1 MPLLGYWGS
10 TPWSNI
16 GEVENKGV
24 ELSVNWKKQFGKDW
38 IVDLRGN
45 FTYNKN
51 KYKYKDEPSY
61 PYVWQSQTGRPIG
74 AVVGYLAD
82 GLFESEEE
90 IAHWAD
96 QSMLG
101 KCRPGDI
108 KYRDVN
114 GDSYITEEDKVIL
127 EPNGNTP
134 AIQYGFGI
142 NISYKKWDF
151 GAFFNGS
158 AQRNVMLSN
167 IQPFLTSG
175 QGVTSSVPQNMMQW
189 IADDHWSVDN
199 PNPNARFPRL
209 GVNESDVKQNMVPSS
224 FWLVNR
230 NFLRFKTLEIGYNFP
245 HCRVYFTGDNLAVFS
260 PFKEW
265 DPELSWTTYPLSR
278 TFNIGVQL
286 NF

>member
-1 MPLLGYWGS
+1 
-10 TPWSNI
+10 
-16 GEVENKGV
+16 
-24 ELSVNWKKQFGKDW
+24 
-38 IVDLRGN
+38 
-45 FTYNKN
+45 
-51 KYKYKDEPSY
+51 
-61 PYVWQSQTGRPIG
+61 
-74 AVVGYLAD
+74 
-82 GLFESEEE
+82 
-90 IAHWAD
+90 
-96 QSMLG
+96 
-101 KCRPGDI
+101 
-108 KYRDVN
+108 
-114 GDSYITEEDKVIL
+114 
-127 EPNGNTP
+127 
-134 AIQYGFGI
+134 
-142 NISYKKWDF
+142 
-151 GAFFNGS
+151 
-158 AQRNVMLSN
+158 MLSN

-230 NFLRFKTLEIGYNFP
+230 NFLRFKTLESGYNFP